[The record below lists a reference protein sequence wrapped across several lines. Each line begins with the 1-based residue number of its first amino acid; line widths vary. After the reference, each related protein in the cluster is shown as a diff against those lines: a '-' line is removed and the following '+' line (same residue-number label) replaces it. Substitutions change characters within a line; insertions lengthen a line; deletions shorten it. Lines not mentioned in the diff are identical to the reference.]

1 MKLVT
6 LTLIPFFIKR
16 YSREGLYMVNKNKC
30 TYIYPIEGR
39 VRLSGGALC
48 PNTGVTCPDIELL
61 PKLTLV
67 LPRLLP
73 PIFLVKFKF
82 AIAI

>member
-1 MKLVT
+1 MLYAENR
-6 LTLIPFFIKR
+6 IK
-16 YSREGLYMVNKNKC
+16 YSN
-30 TYIYPIEGR
+30 IYPIEGR

-82 AIAI
+82 AIAIWYSASHF

>member
-1 MKLVT
+1 
-6 LTLIPFFIKR
+6 
-16 YSREGLYMVNKNKC
+16 MVSHVIAENIIRNSD
-30 TYIYPIEGR
+30 IYPIEGR

-73 PIFLVKFKF
+73 PIFRVKFKF
-82 AIAI
+82 AMAI